1 MDPSALTNLLLAVR
15 DGTLSTEDALE
26 SLRDLPFADLGY
38 AKVDFHRSL
47 RTGFPEVVFC
57 QGKTP
62 EQAAGVVASLA
73 AQHGR
78 VLATRVGPE
87 QVEAIVSAV
96 PDATY
101 HSLPRL
107 ITVMR
112 GAQPP
117 SRPASVAVLA
127 AGTADLPVAEE
138 AAITAEMAGCRVQRI
153 YDVGVAGLHRLLSQ
167 LKTIQ
172 SAAVIVA
179 VAGMEGA
186 LPGVVA
192 GLTARPVIAVPTS
205 VGYGT
210 GLGGVAALVSM
221 LNSCSPGL
229 VVTNID
235 NGFGAGMV
243 AARIISLIGEESWHA
258 NA

>member
-1 MDPSALTNLLLAVR
+1 LDPTALTNLLLAVR
-15 DGTLSTEDALE
+15 DGTLSTDDALQ

-62 EQAAGVVASLA
+62 AQAAGVIASLV

-87 QVEAIVSAV
+87 QVEAILSAV

-101 HSLPRL
+101 HPLPRL
-107 ITVMR
+107 ITISR
-112 GAQPP
+112 GVQTP
-117 SRPASVAVLA
+117 SWPAPVAVLA

-138 AAITAEMAGCRVQRI
+138 ASITAEMAGCSVQRI
-153 YDVGVAGLHRLLSQ
+153 YDVGVAGLHRLLSH

-172 SAAVIVA
+172 SAAVIIA

-210 GLGGVAALVSM
+210 GLGGVGALISM

-243 AARIISLIGEESWHA
+243 AARIIRLMGGESR
-258 NA
+258 NVNP